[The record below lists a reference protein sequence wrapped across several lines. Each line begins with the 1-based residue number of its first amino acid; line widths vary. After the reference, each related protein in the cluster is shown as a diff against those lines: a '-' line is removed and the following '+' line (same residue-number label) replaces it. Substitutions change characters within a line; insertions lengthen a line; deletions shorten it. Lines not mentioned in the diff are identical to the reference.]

1 MAVNKSGKMNQQNRG
16 SKSNNFETNTKTED
30 LALAQAMYLQPQ
42 EETKVEDIPVEE
54 IKDAL
59 VYENGVTSI
68 DFMMPEEE
76 REIIEKNINK
86 YSDMTKMKKILNVA
100 KQNKILSEE
109 VETLNL
115 IAKTDKLTNQI
126 FDVMTSEDNIR
137 KLNEYIQQKL
147 EAGDV
152 AKAYKEIGLMNKAM
166 LDARDG
172 MINKLKTNNSGKT
185 NKIVLRF
192 TNNEGQDFQLG
203 AEING

>member
-30 LALAQAMYLQPQ
+30 LALAEAMYLTPA

-54 IKDAL
+54 INNVL

-76 REIIEKNINK
+76 RKIIENNINK
-86 YSDMTKMKKILNVA
+86 YSDMTKLKKVLNVA
-100 KQNKILSEE
+100 KQNKVLSEE
-109 VETLNL
+109 IETLNL

-126 FDVMTSEDNIR
+126 FDVMTSPENIQ

-172 MINKLKTNNSGKT
+172 MINKLRTNDSGK
-185 NKIVLRF
+185 KSRVVLKF
-192 TNNEGQDFQLG
+192 TNNDGQDFQLG

>member
-1 MAVNKSGKMNQQNRG
+1 MAINRSGKMNQQNRG

-30 LALAQAMYLQPQ
+30 LVLAETMYLKPK
-42 EETKVEDIPVEE
+42 EEVNVDDIPTEE
-54 IKDAL
+54 INNAL

-68 DFMMPEEE
+68 DFMMPEKE
-76 REIIEKNINK
+76 REIIEANINK
-86 YSDMTKMKKILNVA
+86 YSDMTKMKKVLNVA
-100 KQNKILSEE
+100 KQNKVLSEDI
-109 VETLNL
+109 ETLNL
-115 IAKTDKLTNQI
+115 ISKTDKLTNQI
-126 FDVMTSEDNIR
+126 FDVMTSPENIQ

-172 MINKLKTNNSGKT
+172 MISKLKTNDSGKRS
-185 NKIVLRF
+185 KIVLRF
-192 TNNEGQDFQLG
+192 TNDDGQDFQLG

>member
-30 LALAQAMYLQPQ
+30 LALAEAMYLTPA

-54 IKDAL
+54 INNAL

-76 REIIEKNINK
+76 RKIIENNINK
-86 YSDMTKMKKILNVA
+86 YSDMTKLKKVLNVA
-100 KQNKILSEE
+100 KQNKVLSEE
-109 VETLNL
+109 IETLNL

-126 FDVMTSEDNIR
+126 FDVMTSPENIQ

-172 MINKLKTNNSGKT
+172 MINKLRTNDSGK
-185 NKIVLRF
+185 KSRVVLKF